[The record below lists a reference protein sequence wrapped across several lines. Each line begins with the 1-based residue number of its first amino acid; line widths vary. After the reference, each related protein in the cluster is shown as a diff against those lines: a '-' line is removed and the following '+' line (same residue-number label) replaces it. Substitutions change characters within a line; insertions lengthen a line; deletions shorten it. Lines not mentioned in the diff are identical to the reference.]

1 MDQLE
6 LSKYKFTNFVHI
18 YIYIYIYIYII
29 HNRQY
34 IIINNTYILFLS
46 YFRMAKTAISKGL
59 QMPITD
65 GFEIEKQCY
74 NTVVDS
80 KDRIEGLAAFGTK
93 RMPIYQGV

>member
-1 MDQLE
+1 
-6 LSKYKFTNFVHI
+6 
-18 YIYIYIYIYII
+18 
-29 HNRQY
+29 
-34 IIINNTYILFLS
+34 
-46 YFRMAKTAISKGL
+46 MAKTAISKGL

-74 NTVVDS
+74 NTVVNS

>member
-6 LSKYKFTNFVHI
+6 LSKYKFTNLV
-18 YIYIYIYIYII
+18 YINII
-29 HNRQY
+29 HNKQY
-34 IIINNTYILFLS
+34 IIINNTLILS

>member
-6 LSKYKFTNFVHI
+6 LSKYKFTNLV
-18 YIYIYIYIYII
+18 YINII
-29 HNRQY
+29 HNKQY
-34 IIINNTYILFLS
+34 IIINNSLILS

>member
-6 LSKYKFTNFVHI
+6 LSKYKFTNLV
-18 YIYIYIYIYII
+18 YINII
-29 HNRQY
+29 HNKQY
-34 IIINNTYILFLS
+34 IIINNTHILFLS